1 MAIFWKVT
9 AFVLIAAILVV
20 TTEKEEKDI
29 AILLSVAACTMV
41 IMTTCTVFE
50 PVISFLHKLE
60 VMADLQSGV
69 LRTILKIAGIG
80 LIYEITE
87 MILSDS
93 GNTALAKGIQ
103 LFSSAIILNISIPI
117 FDTFLNLL
125 QQILGAI

>member
-29 AILLSVAACTMV
+29 AMLLSIAACTMV